1 MASKNAE
8 VLRRVEI
15 FENVGEENLEKIG
28 QMLKERRLSE
38 GQMLFKQG
46 DVGDSLIIVSD
57 GRIRVFLQEGNA
69 EKVLAFFSEGQV
81 LGEMSLLTGEPRSAS
96 AVAVSDSRVL
106 TLSKG
111 DFDSYLSSDVGVMRE
126 MMRLIA
132 LRQAQTNVRLTRQ
145 RDTEVEATSTRRG
158 KVYTVFS
165 PRGGAGKTTVA
176 VNLAVSFAQRHPDQT
191 ALLDL
196 SLTFGHCAL
205 VLNLVPKA
213 SLATITPDSLA
224 RLDRE
229 GLEYYLVRHAST
241 LKILVGSTRPEE
253 GETVTGDHVKSAIDL
268 LARQNS
274 VTIIDT
280 AGNFGEST
288 IAAIE
293 AADKVILVCTPEL
306 TTLRDVREC
315 QRIFLDL
322 IQVPKEK
329 VFYVMNQLSS
339 SKVLGVEQFEQALE
353 QEMQVELPYG
363 SDVPAKAAVRGE
375 AFTQSQP
382 GAQIAKAIERI
393 AVMLE
398 EEASPKA
405 QQAER
410 RGLFQRR

>member
-8 VLRRVEI
+8 VLRHVEL
-15 FENVGEENLEKIG
+15 FENVAEEDLDRIGE
-28 QMLKERRLSE
+28 MLKERRLNE
-38 GQMLFKQG
+38 GQTLFKQG

-57 GRIRVFLQEGNA
+57 GRIKVFLQEGS
-69 EKVLAFFSEGQV
+69 EERVLAFFAEGQV
-81 LGEMSLLTGEPRSAS
+81 LGEISLLTGELRSAS

-106 TLSKG
+106 TLSKA
-111 DFDSYLSSDVGVMRE
+111 DFDAYLSKDVGVMRE

-132 LRQAQTNVRLTRQ
+132 LRQAQTNVRLTQ
-145 RDTEVEATSTRRG
+145 GRDTEVEKVSTRRG

-176 VNLAVSFAQRHPDQT
+176 VNLAVSFAQRNPDQV

-196 SLTFGHCAL
+196 SLTFGHCSL

-213 SLATITPDSLA
+213 SLATITPESLSQ
-224 RLDRE
+224 LDRE
-229 GLEYYLVRHAST
+229 ALDYYLVRHAST
-241 LKILVGSTRPEE
+241 LKILVGSTKPEE
-253 GETVTGDHVKSAIDL
+253 GETVTGDHVKAAIDL
-268 LARQNS
+268 MARQNA

-280 AGNFGEST
+280 APNFGEST
-288 IAAIE
+288 LAAIE
-293 AADKVILVCTPEL
+293 AADKVIMLCTPEL

-329 VFYVMNQLSS
+329 TFYVMNQLSS

-353 QEMQVELPYG
+353 QEMHVELPFG
-363 SDVPAKAAVRGE
+363 GDVPAKAAVRGE

-382 GAQIAKAIERI
+382 GAQLAKAIERI

-398 EEASPKA
+398 EEGAPKG
-405 QQAER
+405 QQPER